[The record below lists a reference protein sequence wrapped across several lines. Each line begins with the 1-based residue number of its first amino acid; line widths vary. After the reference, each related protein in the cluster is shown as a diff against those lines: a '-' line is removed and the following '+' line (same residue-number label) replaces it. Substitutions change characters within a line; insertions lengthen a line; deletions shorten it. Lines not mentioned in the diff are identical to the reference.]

1 MTKALVC
8 REHGLPD
15 KLDLTADWQLPEL
28 GASDVL
34 VHVHAAGL
42 NFPDVL
48 IIQGKY
54 QMQPDLPFVPGGECA
69 GVVEAVGSAVTRW
82 KVGDEVINTAGAG
95 SFSEAI
101 VANEHALM
109 PKPKALSM
117 VEAAGI
123 GITYF
128 TSYHAL
134 VQRAKLQAGETL
146 LVLGAA
152 GGVGSTAVELG
163 KALGAKVIAAASSD
177 EKLELCKQLG
187 ADEVINYSTEDLKTR
202 LKELTGGRGVDVVYD
217 PVGGDFSEVAIR
229 SMAWKGRFLVVGFA
243 SGPIPKVPLNLTLL
257 KGCEIVGVFWGR
269 FVGEEPEAHQQNIAT
284 LWQWFEEGKIK
295 PVVTDIF
302 PIEEYQAG
310 YAAMMERR
318 AKGKVIFTFDS

>member
-1 MTKALVC
+1 MGRAVVC

-15 KLDLTADWQLPEL
+15 KLEFATDWPVPEL
-28 GASDVL
+28 GEHDVL
-34 VHVHAAGL
+34 VRVKASGL

-54 QMQPDLPFVPGGECA
+54 QFQPDMPFVPGGECA
-69 GVVEAVGSAVTRW
+69 GVVEAVGSGVTRW
-82 KVGDEVINTAGAG
+82 QVGDEVIQMGTAGA
-95 SFSEAI
+95 FSEQL
-101 VANEHALM
+101 VANEYALL

-117 VEAAGI
+117 TEAAGI

-134 VQRAKLQAGETL
+134 VQRAAIQPGETL

-187 ADEVINYSTEDLKTR
+187 ADEVINYATEDLKAR
-202 LKELTGGRGVDVVYD
+202 VKEITGGRGVDVVYD
-217 PVGGDFSEVAIR
+217 PVGGDFSEAAIR
-229 SMAWKGRFLVVGFA
+229 GMAWNGRFLVIGFA
-243 SGPIPKVPLNLTLL
+243 SGPIPKIPLNLTLL
-257 KGCEIVGVFWGR
+257 KGCSIVGVFWGR
-269 FVGEEPEAHQQNIAT
+269 FMAEEPETHKANVET

-302 PIEEYQAG
+302 PIEDYQAG

-318 AKGKVIFTFDS
+318 ARGKVIFTFD